1 MTTKVPRNQ
10 KKETY
15 KGACGGEA
23 VGAATEGAVAAAA
36 AAAGVVGTT
45 AAGAGVVVAEAAT
58 ASSFLDSSTA
68 SGSSS

>member
-23 VGAATEGAVAAAA
+23 VGAATEGAVAA

>member
-1 MTTKVPRNQ
+1 M
-10 KKETY
+10 TY

-23 VGAATEGAVAAAA
+23 VGAATEGAAAV
-36 AAAGVVGTT
+36 AGVVGTT
-45 AAGAGVVVAEAAT
+45 AAGAGVVVAEVAT